1 MANRRVLTGVV
12 VALAIT
18 LATLSFAQD
27 QGTDATPAA
36 DAKAGA
42 TQATFTTNDA
52 ISWKPAVAP
61 EHPGLQMFV
70 V

>member
-1 MANRRVLTGVV
+1 MANRRVLTEVV

-18 LATLSFAQD
+18 LTTLSFAQD
-27 QGTDATPAA
+27 RGTDATPAA
-36 DAKAGA
+36 DTKAGA
-42 TQATFTTNDA
+42 TQGTFTTNDA
-52 ISWKPAVAP
+52 ISWKPVDP